1 MKQTIKPNPWNW
13 VPTLY
18 YAEGLPYAFVMILS
32 TIMYKNLGISNT
44 DIALYT
50 SWLYLPWVIKPLWSP
65 FVDILRTKRFW
76 IVIMQILIGAG
87 LAGIALTIPL
97 SNAFKYSLVF
107 FWLMA
112 FSSATHDIAADGF
125 YMLGLSSHDQAW
137 FVGIR
142 NTFYRFAILTGQGL
156 LVMMAGIF
164 EDWTGAVTTAW
175 SMIFASLAILFIGF
189 GVYHRWFLPYPKS
202 DQQHDVLKLGE
213 AFQKFFIVFNSFFK
227 KPRILFIIG
236 FILIYRFGEAQ
247 LVKIAPLFM
256 LSLIHI

>member
-1 MKQTIKPNPWNW
+1 MKQIIKPNPWNW

-156 LVMMAGIF
+156 LVMMAGVF

-175 SMIFASLAILFIGF
+175 SMIFACLAILFIGF
-189 GVYHRWFLPYPKS
+189 GV
-202 DQQHDVLKLGE
+202 VLLTGTMTLLNN
-213 AFQKFFIVFNSFFK
+213 FFN
-227 KPRILFIIG
+227 
-236 FILIYRFGEAQ
+236 Q
-247 LVKIAPLFM
+247 
-256 LSLIHI
+256 